1 MRFLKKRVNVQLRI
15 MIVRNRVCLSPIYDE
30 LCGMLAISA
39 SMELSMTPVLEVRN
53 LTKRFPEIVA
63 NDAVSFTLEPGEI
76 HAFLGENGAG
86 KSTLMNMLYGMYRP
100 DDGEIL
106 LHGTVVQLN
115 GANDAIRRG
124 LGMVHQHFMLV
135 PTLTV
140 TENIILGN
148 EVTKNGTLD
157 LVKAGADIAR
167 LAKTYGLDI
176 PIDTLIQDL
185 PVGVQQRVEIV
196 KALYRGADIL
206 ILDEPTAVLTP
217 QEADDLFVV
226 IRRLKDQ
233 GKSIIFISHKLREV
247 LALADRISVL
257 RRGKLVGSTKPAQA
271 TEATLAGMM
280 VGRDVVL
287 HINKTP
293 ATPGDVM
300 LSVTDLTVSDDRG
313 NTAVDHVSFSVRAG
327 EIVGIA
333 GVQGNGQTELVEA
346 ITGLAVPRTGSITL
360 HNEELSRRGT
370 NVAISAG
377 MGHIPEDRHH
387 HGLVLSYS
395 IADNMV
401 LSTYDLEP
409 FSHKYVIN
417 KDAIDAQAT
426 TLVHNF
432 DVRTPSIEALAST
445 LSGGN
450 QQKVV
455 VARELARPLK
465 LLVAAQPTRGL
476 DVGSIEFIH
485 TQIVAQRD
493 SGSAV
498 LLVSAELDEIL
509 SLADR
514 ILVMFH
520 GRIIADI
527 PSADA
532 HLNTIGLLMA
542 CVTATQEVPA

>member
-1 MRFLKKRVNVQLRI
+1 
-15 MIVRNRVCLSPIYDE
+15 MIVRNRVYLSPIYDE

-233 GKSIIFISHKLREV
+233 GK
-247 LALADRISVL
+247 
-257 RRGKLVGSTKPAQA
+257 
-271 TEATLAGMM
+271 
-280 VGRDVVL
+280 
-287 HINKTP
+287 
-293 ATPGDVM
+293 
-300 LSVTDLTVSDDRG
+300 
-313 NTAVDHVSFSVRAG
+313 
-327 EIVGIA
+327 
-333 GVQGNGQTELVEA
+333 
-346 ITGLAVPRTGSITL
+346 
-360 HNEELSRRGT
+360 
-370 NVAISAG
+370 
-377 MGHIPEDRHH
+377 
-387 HGLVLSYS
+387 
-395 IADNMV
+395 
-401 LSTYDLEP
+401 
-409 FSHKYVIN
+409 
-417 KDAIDAQAT
+417 
-426 TLVHNF
+426 
-432 DVRTPSIEALAST
+432 
-445 LSGGN
+445 
-450 QQKVV
+450 
-455 VARELARPLK
+455 
-465 LLVAAQPTRGL
+465 
-476 DVGSIEFIH
+476 
-485 TQIVAQRD
+485 
-493 SGSAV
+493 
-498 LLVSAELDEIL
+498 
-509 SLADR
+509 
-514 ILVMFH
+514 
-520 GRIIADI
+520 
-527 PSADA
+527 
-532 HLNTIGLLMA
+532 
-542 CVTATQEVPA
+542 